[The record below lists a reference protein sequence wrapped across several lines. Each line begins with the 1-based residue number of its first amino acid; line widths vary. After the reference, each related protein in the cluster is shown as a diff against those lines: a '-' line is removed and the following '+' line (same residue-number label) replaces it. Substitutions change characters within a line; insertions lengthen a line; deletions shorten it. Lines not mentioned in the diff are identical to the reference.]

1 MEEKNL
7 TNYKLESQLYS
18 NNVNPVILHNSQTI
32 LLFNL
37 YDNRLIHEKF
47 LEQLFENLIE
57 SKQLVKYDFQKKIY
71 SLYPNSSYSNFKI
84 FNKFKILAS
93 LSLLCFLLRYIRYKK
108 LIFDN
113 LVFLKIYLNTVSQL
127 VNSKI
132 SLLCLIL
139 RKRFRYLKVRLI
151 RTSRNIKYI
160 LLNLYKLIVFNYL
173 YCNFL
178 MNKNLSKDS
187 YKRFYQLKSQ

>member
-1 MEEKNL
+1 MEEENL
-7 TNYKLESQLYS
+7 TNYKLESQIDS
-18 NNVNPVILHNSQTI
+18 NNVNPFVLHNSQII

-57 SKQLVKYDFQKKIY
+57 NKQLVRYDFQKKIY
-71 SLYPNSSYSNFKI
+71 SLYPNNTYFNFKI

-93 LSLLCFLLRYIRYKK
+93 LSILCLLLRYIRYKK

-113 LVFLKIYLNTVSQL
+113 LVFLKIYFNTISQL
-127 VNSKI
+127 FNSKV
-132 SLLCLIL
+132 SLLSFLL
-139 RKRFRYLKVRLI
+139 QKRFRYLKIKLYK
-151 RTSRNIKYI
+151 TSKCRKYL
-160 LLNLYKLIVFNYL
+160 LLNLYKFIVFNCL

-178 MNKNLSKDS
+178 LKETLSQET
-187 YKRFYQLKSQ
+187 YKRFYQLKSN